1 MSDSECIVV
10 LVKAD
15 WCGHC
20 KEFKPIYEQANKEI
34 GANSEYKNIKFISYD
49 TQTKELINHH
59 KDDKNGNYKDKSTK
73 PTYPYANEIGE
84 VEGYPTI
91 FVIVEKND
99 DNEKKILKKAIEN
112 RGSNSKEFNEII
124 IKTIK
129 NLESDGKRETVL
141 VGGNINYELKYQ
153 KYKSKYL
160 ELKKLLNK

>member
-34 GANSEYKNIKFISYD
+34 GANSENKNIKFISYD
-49 TQTKELINHH
+49 TQTKELIYHH

-73 PTYPYANEIGE
+73 PTYPYADEIGE
-84 VEGYPTI
+84 IEGYPTI
-91 FVIVEKND
+91 FVIVEKID

-129 NLESDGKRETVL
+129 NLESDSKSETVL
-141 VGGNINYELKYQ
+141 VGENINYESKYQ

-160 ELKKLLNK
+160 GLKKLLNK